1 MTKNEISQA
10 INILSNQILELKNLQ
25 QCVDFSFDAPS
36 IDNKMNLISLI
47 IKRLTEL
54 GLTEENI
61 SIMVSNC
68 LENKDLML
76 GVELNA

>member
-1 MTKNEISQA
+1 
-10 INILSNQILELKNLQ
+10 
-25 QCVDFSFDAPS
+25 
-36 IDNKMNLISLI
+36 MNLISLI